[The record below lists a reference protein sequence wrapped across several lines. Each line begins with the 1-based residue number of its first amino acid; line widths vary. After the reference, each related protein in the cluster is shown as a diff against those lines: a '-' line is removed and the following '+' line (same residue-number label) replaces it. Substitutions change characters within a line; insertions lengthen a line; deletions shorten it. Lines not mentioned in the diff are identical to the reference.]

1 MTLLH
6 QKTTGSLIEL
16 VVVRA
21 EAVNDEPTLDA
32 ISDVN
37 INEDDPEQTV
47 NLTGITAGG
56 GETQVLSVTAVPV
69 TTQV

>member
-1 MTLLH
+1 MTLVH
-6 QKTTGSLIEL
+6 QTTTAHSSYSCCKS
-16 VVVRA
+16 R
-21 EAVNDEPTLDA
+21 AVNDDPTLDA
-32 ISDVN
+32 LSDVN

-56 GETQVLSVTAVPV
+56 GETQVLSITATV